1 MVHRFPTWWRA
12 LSVVLLSLATV
23 TWPSAARAS
32 TTPGFTVVH
41 QGPFALLSSRGVAS
55 FSTTLHLFP
64 ANDTANARVSIYPA
78 LVTESGLDLVV
89 SGAGTTQRALASTGT
104 FALKCARHGDVRFGV
119 TVVTR
124 GRHPPQ
130 RTCDGPAP
138 QLRVRCGATCAG
150 VYPLRYS
157 VTVGGV
163 TKPEWSLLSIGPSGV
178 ARPVDVALIETLD
191 HNSLQ
196 HPLRAIATLQQL
208 GHFAGSP
215 VTLSADYESLVA
227 IELDQGATAQWRSA
241 LEASLESPLHRAVDA
256 PPSSIDFAG
265 LAAHGLTT
273 QVPQQFTLSGN
284 LLEKLTGRY
293 VDEPVLLSGAQSPGG
308 LLALDRAGISDVVLP
323 ENDLTEAPSN
333 TLTWGAPFHVAGAGD
348 VSALSVNEPVSL
360 LMDETSISPG
370 RRAALL
376 LASLAFLHF
385 EEPNAPA
392 SRSVVIQSSVG
403 ATSTRFMSDLLS
415 GLRHDPFDRLSPLT
429 PLFNSSLVGT
439 NNAPRVRALNVVT
452 SHSTWSVHN
461 VDSLLHL
468 IGEVNSYAQGVK
480 SGAVPVELR
489 VAVARSEILANPAQR
504 QALIDS
510 TQNQLD
516 AQLAQFSIDAGAI
529 TLAGAGTSLPI
540 TVISHANYTVDAVV
554 HLVTDGLTFP
564 KGGDIGIIMNS
575 PTQSIRVPTSNPLGS
590 SLTLQ
595 VLLTTPNDQVVLART
610 AIQVRIAGTSVVG
623 YLLTFGS
630 LFVLALWWW
639 RTNRR
644 RTHKGRHAR

>member
-1 MVHRFPTWWRA
+1 
-12 LSVVLLSLATV
+12 
-23 TWPSAARAS
+23 
-32 TTPGFTVVH
+32 
-41 QGPFALLSSRGVAS
+41 
-55 FSTTLHLFP
+55 
-64 ANDTANARVSIYPA
+64 
-78 LVTESGLDLVV
+78 
-89 SGAGTTQRALASTGT
+89 
-104 FALKCARHGDVRFGV
+104 
-119 TVVTR
+119 
-124 GRHPPQ
+124 
-130 RTCDGPAP
+130 
-138 QLRVRCGATCAG
+138 
-150 VYPLRYS
+150 
-157 VTVGGV
+157 
-163 TKPEWSLLSIGPSGV
+163 
-178 ARPVDVALIETLD
+178 
-191 HNSLQ
+191 
-196 HPLRAIATLQQL
+196 
-208 GHFAGSP
+208 
-215 VTLSADYESLVA
+215 VA

-333 TLTWGAPFHVAGAGD
+333 TLTWGAPFHVAGAGG